1 MASWFPAFAIATD
14 TGNLL
19 QLCEFALWHSEP
31 VFANRVVMETQTR
44 LPQNSLFRSR
54 GAANSERYL
63 ALAHRICWRSR
74 TQGFRQASGQ
84 DHAPIIQRSAS
95 QAYSRSEFDL
105 PDDAFRFMFSFDFG
119 SFPARKNPEAVVRSF
134 KFASPV
140 FQSDSGVRDVCLVI
154 KCQSSHTFP
163 TARVVGAAVA
173 CPCVTRDNCG
183 MRFLKYHAL
192 GNDYLVIDPV
202 DHVNEFTAA
211 EIIRICHRNFGIGS
225 DGILWG
231 PLPARDDAPFSLRIF
246 NPDGGE
252 AQKSGN
258 GLRIFC
264 RYLFDQGKV
273 GHAPF
278 KVHTRGG
285 VVQAT
290 VHGKGESV
298 TVEMGSVSFDSARI
312 PVAGDRREVV
322 RETLS
327 AGGETLTF
335 TGATIGN
342 PHCVIERPRTSAAD
356 AHRLGPLIENH
367 ALFPERTNV
376 QFLTMRDR
384 GNIAI
389 EIWERG
395 AGYTLASG
403 SSSSAAAA
411 VAHRLG
417 LVDRSVTVH
426 MPGGTISIE
435 IGDNYAITMTG
446 PVTHVADGTLD
457 KDLLENLR

>member
-1 MASWFPAFAIATD
+1 M
-14 TGNLL
+14 
-19 QLCEFALWHSEP
+19 
-31 VFANRVVMETQTR
+31 
-44 LPQNSLFRSR
+44 
-54 GAANSERYL
+54 
-63 ALAHRICWRSR
+63 
-74 TQGFRQASGQ
+74 
-84 DHAPIIQRSAS
+84 
-95 QAYSRSEFDL
+95 
-105 PDDAFRFMFSFDFG
+105 
-119 SFPARKNPEAVVRSF
+119 
-134 KFASPV
+134 KF
-140 FQSDSGVRDVCLVI
+140 F
-154 KCQSSHTFP
+154 
-163 TARVVGAAVA
+163 
-173 CPCVTRDNCG
+173 
-183 MRFLKYHAL
+183 KYHAL

-202 DHVNEFTAA
+202 DHALRFTPA

-231 PLPARDDAPFSLRIF
+231 PLPAVSDAPFSLRIF

-273 GHAPF
+273 GNAAF

-290 VHGKGESV
+290 VHGQGESV
-298 TVEMGSVSFDSARI
+298 TIEMGSVSFESTSI
-312 PVAGDRREVV
+312 PVTGAAREVI
-322 RETLS
+322 RESLS
-327 AGGETLTF
+327 VDGETLTF
-335 TGATIGN
+335 TSATIGN
-342 PHCVIERPRTSAAD
+342 PHCVIERPNTTTAD
-356 AHRLGPLIENH
+356 VHRLGSLIENH

-376 QFLTMRDR
+376 QFLTIRDR

-411 VAHRLG
+411 VAYRLG
-417 LVDRSVTVH
+417 LVDRSITVH
-426 MPGGTISIE
+426 MPGGTITIE

-446 PVTHVADGTLD
+446 PVTHVADGVLD
-457 KDLLENLR
+457 KDLLENL